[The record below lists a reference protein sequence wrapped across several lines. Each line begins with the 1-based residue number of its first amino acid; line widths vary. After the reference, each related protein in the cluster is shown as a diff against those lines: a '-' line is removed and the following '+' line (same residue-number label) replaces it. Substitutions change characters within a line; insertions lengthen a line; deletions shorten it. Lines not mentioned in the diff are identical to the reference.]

1 VRLGGIVRRP
11 PHPAAQD
18 VELRGAPQMVEV
30 SGAGRRVDATN
41 SLYASWD
48 EIFYRGGVG
57 A

>member
-1 VRLGGIVRRP
+1 
-11 PHPAAQD
+11 
-18 VELRGAPQMVEV
+18 MVEV